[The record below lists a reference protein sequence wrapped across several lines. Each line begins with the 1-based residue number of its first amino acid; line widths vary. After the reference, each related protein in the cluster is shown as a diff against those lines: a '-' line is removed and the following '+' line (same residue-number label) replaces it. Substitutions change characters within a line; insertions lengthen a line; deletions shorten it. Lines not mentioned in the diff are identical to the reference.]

1 MMALKPPGR
10 RRKKENSTDH
20 SMMGFNSSRKSA
32 MAPHMA
38 MSRRMEASLCYL
50 ASLKPVS
57 ALQTLSKTKQTDTI
71 PKKANVVQS
80 QNSRRS
86 CPVQRQPALHT
97 EFRTSLEPL
106 TQPST
111 RGWGWVRKQLPFEN
125 GCYSQ
130 GTGGKKSNPQS
141 NDLICTPHSAARLI
155 LFPFLHYRTVDCS

>member
-1 MMALKPPGR
+1 MVEKKRWELAGHYDGPEAT
-10 RRKKENSTDH
+10 RKKKKESSTDR
-20 SMMGFNSSRKSA
+20 SIMGSNSSRKSA

-57 ALQTLSKTKQTDTI
+57 AIQTLSKTKQTDKI

-97 EFRTSLEPL
+97 EFQTSL
-106 TQPST
+106 
-111 RGWGWVRKQLPFEN
+111 
-125 GCYSQ
+125 
-130 GTGGKKSNPQS
+130 
-141 NDLICTPHSAARLI
+141 D
-155 LFPFLHYRTVDCS
+155 YRRRASHKT